1 VKSSKDHLG
10 FIISDECE
18 LVEPF
23 DELKGVAMTQK
34 RHRSSWLY
42 CSLHEC
48 LVVFFLM
55 VFSIGEPAILQAGP
69 CDDCERTKLI
79 ELAKC
84 DAARTLNEKN
94 CVTDATASAEKC
106 VAIEAATIDK
116 ADVDR
121 RAALRTAIG
130 VYLTTVGGCALLPP
144 PANLG
149 CLVGATTVYWGAV
162 GTAEA
167 IYNATVSKARIDK
180 TTCDNDWAIELKKCR
195 TKTDDAFDACVKLA
209 NKAYEA
215 CKGKCNGPPQI

>member
-1 VKSSKDHLG
+1 
-10 FIISDECE
+10 
-18 LVEPF
+18 
-23 DELKGVAMTQK
+23 MTPK

-42 CSLHEC
+42 NSLHDC
-48 LVVFFLM
+48 LVVFFVM
-55 VFSIGEPAILQAGP
+55 VFSVGEPAILQAGP
-69 CDDCERTKLI
+69 CEDCEKTKSI

-84 DAARTLNEKN
+84 TAAHNLEKKN

-106 VAIEAATIDK
+106 MTSEAATIDK

-130 VYLTTVGGCALLPP
+130 VYFTTVGGCALLPP

-195 TKTDDAFDACVKLA
+195 TKADDAYKACVKLA
-209 NKAYEA
+209 NDAYEA